1 MFSKFKIFN
10 NMNKQILIVCMPK
23 TGSTYILKK
32 LIHYTNFERIV
43 VRAQPE
49 IQEFDEKVIRKSI
62 FKNLVDQI
70 HVQGS
75 NFAVKQIN
83 TLNNPK
89 VIILYRKLSEIIF
102 SFRDFSHSEE
112 MRKNFDKKGYVSIF
126 GSIFDKNYYSLDKN
140 DQLNF
145 IIKYSV
151 PQLIYFYVSWEKF
164 SKQIKTKVKW
174 LDYDKFFK
182 DYKNEFI
189 ELIKFCELDVNKNL
203 IETTLGFK
211 HNTRFN
217 ESKNINERNLN
228 DDQKNEI
235 IKLLKFY
242 PNLKQKLF

>member
-1 MFSKFKIFN
+1 
-10 NMNKQILIVCMPK
+10 
-23 TGSTYILKK
+23 
-32 LIHYTNFERIV
+32 
-43 VRAQPE
+43 
-49 IQEFDEKVIRKSI
+49 
-62 FKNLVDQI
+62 
-70 HVQGS
+70 
-75 NFAVKQIN
+75 
-83 TLNNPK
+83 
-89 VIILYRKLSEIIF
+89 
-102 SFRDFSHSEE
+102 